1 MVRSHRGRQHQTV
14 CRKRICPRD
23 CSAARIGEISR
34 PLRPRGYRSLRHHR
48 VDHPPALVRR
58 KRRDGGHLRLRGRA
72 MARRRTG
79 PSGAQG
85 DLPLGRLQRLRRL
98 VRFPRFLPR
107 RRLAHVSYLLD
118 VFSTVHEARGVPEPL
133 LPEQEE
139 LWKAAM
145 ANPDFK
151 MYQNLFNIL
160 TQKGQ
165 RTFIMFLSMIAPW
178 ETEDAIETAEARFR
192 KIKIPFYTGSGAY
205 AYTYKL
211 HWLGAQNYF
220 RNIDA
225 PKKLLFAGPAHLERP
240 FHQLHDEIIRCYAH
254 ELKGMDSGVMHE
266 EPVRYWLMGATEW
279 RTAADWPLPDT
290 KWVKFYLCDWG
301 RLSEDEP
308 VAAELAGAAAR
319 EPDVFTQMPLKKTTK
334 VE

>member
-1 MVRSHRGRQHQTV
+1 MFGF
-14 CRKRICPRD
+14 RD
-23 CSAARIGEISR
+23 FY
-34 PLRPRGYRSLRHHR
+34 P
-48 VDHPPALVRR
+48 
-58 KRRDGGHLRLRGRA
+58 GGVLH
-72 MARRRTG
+72 T
-79 PSGAQG
+79 
-85 DLPLGRLQRLRRL
+85 
-98 VRFPRFLPR
+98 FP
-107 RRLAHVSYLLD
+107 YLLD

-165 RTFIMFLSMIAPW
+165 RTFIMFLSLIAPW
-178 ETEDAIETAEARFR
+178 ETEDAIERAEARFR

-220 RNIDA
+220 RSIDA

-240 FHQLHDEIIRCYAH
+240 FHQLHDEIIRWYHHCSRASPTALCTRSRCGTGSW
-254 ELKGMDSGVMHE
+254 EPTSGG
-266 EPVRYWLMGATEW
+266 P
-279 RTAADWPLPDT
+279 PPI
-290 KWVKFYLCDWG
+290 G
-301 RLSEDEP
+301 RCPTRS
-308 VAAELAGAAAR
+308 G
-319 EPDVFTQMPLKKTTK
+319 
-334 VE
+334 